1 MTPASNS
8 TIQSTVRQ
16 LKEIIVNLR
25 GPEHEA
31 YLLVSQMENLVSE
44 IERKAKSS
52 GHLLAQM
59 PSPTNNKISG

>member
-8 TIQSTVRQ
+8 SIQTTVRQ
-16 LKEIIVNLR
+16 LKEIISNLR

-44 IERKAKSS
+44 IERKAIRNGQS
-52 GHLLAQM
+52 LATA
-59 PSPTNNKISG
+59 PTSNSKITG